1 MSEKSFLHIRC
12 KRPSTNERGRR
23 RRSNLR
29 SQLMNNPLQTPSC
42 HTDWI
47 MDWPIDVI
55 TSGPAKTSPTERGK
69 ESPRCVW
76 LPPGRVIP
84 SFWTSSPPLPSS
96 ASPCSS
102 PSTKSPIGE
111 LQMQTSRPADNS
123 NLWPSPARRF
133 LYNCPPVAAPHC
145 VYICVMETH
154 EYLYTWA
161 AWEQRLTL
169 CPIKYKYE
177 GKYKYKYMN
186 IYTGRP
192 PENNVCIMPQQIQIQ
207 KPTCVLRTWHAWPKI
222 WIKLKSLKRWAR
234 ARAAQSDVF
243 HNWKSFLWQ
252 LITIHSTILFKIFQ
266 LLLELA
272 NWHFSSGDSQ
282 VPKLNRERLET
293 CFLQIPW

>member
-1 MSEKSFLHIRC
+1 MCSASTIKKALMSEKSFLHIRC

-84 SFWTSSPPLPSS
+84 SFWTSSPPPLPSS
-96 ASPCSS
+96 APPCSS
-102 PSTKSPIGE
+102 PSTESPIGE

-186 IYTGRP
+186 IYTGRL

-207 KPTCVLRTWHAWPKI
+207 KPTCVVRFWDIWPKI
-222 WIKLKSLKRWAR
+222 WIKRISLKRWAR
-234 ARAAQSDVF
+234 ARAPQS
-243 HNWKSFLWQ
+243 H
-252 LITIHSTILFKIFQ
+252 
-266 LLLELA
+266 
-272 NWHFSSGDSQ
+272 
-282 VPKLNRERLET
+282 
-293 CFLQIPW
+293 C

>member
-1 MSEKSFLHIRC
+1 MNGHQVKKIEGDWRPQVRLSKSLSQTNSQVIHQIKSICFHWQIHVHCASTIKKALISEESFLHIRC

-192 PENNVCIMPQQIQIQ
+192 PENNVCIMPQQVQIQ
-207 KPTCVLRTWHAWPKI
+207 KPTCVVRFWDIWPKI
-222 WIKLKSLKRWAR
+222 WKKGKSLKRWAR
-234 ARAAQSDVF
+234 ARAPQS
-243 HNWKSFLWQ
+243 H
-252 LITIHSTILFKIFQ
+252 
-266 LLLELA
+266 
-272 NWHFSSGDSQ
+272 
-282 VPKLNRERLET
+282 
-293 CFLQIPW
+293 C

>member
-1 MSEKSFLHIRC
+1 MSEKSFFHIRC

-96 ASPCSS
+96 SSPCSS

-123 NLWPSPARRF
+123 NLWPSPACRF

-186 IYTGRP
+186 IYTDRP
-192 PENNVCIMPQQIQIQ
+192 PENNVYIITQLIQVQ
-207 KPTCVLRTWHAWPKI
+207 KPTCVARIWHAWPKI
-222 WIKLKSLKRWAR
+222 WMKLKSTPHICHGYHRRCLCKNFLSGVNFSRLSEKMHIFNFFR
-234 ARAAQSDVF
+234 DIFSVF
-243 HNWKSFLWQ
+243 GAFSRFFWCKIWFSK
-252 LITIHSTILFKIFQ
+252 IL
-266 LLLELA
+266 
-272 NWHFSSGDSQ
+272 S
-282 VPKLNRERLET
+282 V
-293 CFLQIPW
+293 